1 MPSPGL
7 AKAAS
12 VEALKRAEQRAL
24 ELAAEQAALRQIAT
38 LVARQSSFDQL
49 LSVVADQAARVFD
62 VPLVSLERYEQDSTV
77 VIVGGFSERPR
88 AAPDALGLPIGS
100 RWPREGPGVTE
111 LIYQT
116 GRPARVEDY
125 ALLDGEPAAAILR
138 SGLRS
143 TVASPILVDGHLW
156 GAMVIGS
163 TRPAAFPEGTEARL
177 TDFTELIAMAIANAE
192 SRAAVRRLADEQAA
206 LRRVATL
213 VARRISPNELFSAVS
228 NEVGQLFGSDQ
239 AAVGRYERDGSG
251 LVFVGLSEG
260 LLPSVPIGTR
270 WPLEDHLAATAVY
283 QTGRPARKDQADY
296 ETAKGPI
303 SDTLTE
309 LHISSVVAAPIVV
322 EDKLWGAIVVI
333 DASERLPPDSEERVA
348 KFTELVATAIAN
360 AESRSELAASR
371 ARIVAAGDDA
381 RRRIERDL
389 HDGAQQ
395 RLVTLLTALRT
406 IEARMPSGPD
416 ALRAD
421 VSHVAKG
428 LSTAVDEL
436 RELSRG
442 IHPAVLTQGGLSPAL
457 KALKRRSAVSVT
469 LDVRLDSRLADQVEA
484 TAYFAV
490 AEVLTNASRHAS
502 ASHVR
507 IAVEVADG
515 TLLVSI
521 RDDGLGGADARRGSG
536 LTGLKDRIEAVGG
549 TIRVE
554 SPPGS
559 GTTIEVRIPIV
570 HSSDEGGRS
579 DEGSPPA
586 PAQ

>member
-62 VPLVSLERYEQDSTV
+62 VPLVSLERYEQDGTV
-77 VIVGGFSERPR
+77 VILGGFSERP
-88 AAPDALGLPIGS
+88 ATAPHALGLPIGS

-125 ALLDGEPAAAILR
+125 ALLDGEPAAVILR

-213 VARRISPNELFSAVS
+213 VARRISPDELFSAVS

-251 LVFVGLSEG
+251 LVLVGLSDG

-270 WPLEDHLAATAVY
+270 WPLEVATAVY
-283 QTGRPARKDQADY
+283 HTGRSARKDQADY

-303 SDTLTE
+303 GATLTE

-322 EDKLWGAIVVI
+322 EDNLWGAIVVI

-395 RLVTLLTALRT
+395 QLVTLLAALRT

-416 ALRAD
+416 PLRAD
-421 VSHVAKG
+421 VNHVAKG
-428 LSTAVDEL
+428 LATAVDEL

-442 IHPAVLTQGGLSPAL
+442 IHPAVLTHGGLSPAL
-457 KALKRRSAVSVT
+457 KALKRRSAVSVM

-502 ASHVR
+502 ASHVW

-515 TLLVSI
+515 TLRVSI

-570 HSSDEGGRS
+570 QSSDEGGRS

>member
-1 MPSPGL
+1 MPSPGV

-62 VPLVSLERYEQDSTV
+62 VPLVSLERYEQDGTV
-77 VIVGGFSERPR
+77 VILGGFSERP
-88 AAPDALGLPIGS
+88 ATAPHALGLPIGS

-125 ALLDGEPAAAILR
+125 ALLDGEPAAVILR

-156 GAMVIGS
+156 GAMVIGA
-163 TRPAAFPEGTEARL
+163 TRRAAFPEGTEARL

-192 SRAAVRRLADEQAA
+192 SRAAVRRLVDEQSA

-213 VARRISPNELFSAVS
+213 VARRIGPDELFSAVS

-251 LVFVGLSEG
+251 LVFVGLSDG
-260 LLPSVPIGTR
+260 LSPSVPIGTR
-270 WPLEDHLAATAVY
+270 WPLEAATAVY
-283 QTGRPARKDQADY
+283 HTGGSARTDQADY

-303 SDTLTE
+303 GATLTE

-322 EDKLWGAIVVI
+322 EDNLWGAIVVI

-371 ARIVAAGDDA
+371 ARIVVAGDDA

-395 RLVTLLTALRT
+395 QLVTLLAALRT
-406 IEARMPSGPD
+406 IEARMPSRPD

-421 VSHVAKG
+421 VNHVAKG
-428 LSTAVDEL
+428 LATAVDEL

-442 IHPAVLTQGGLSPAL
+442 IHPAVLTHGGLSPAL
-457 KALKRRSAVSVT
+457 KALKRRSAVSVM
-469 LDVRLDSRLADQVEA
+469 LDVRLDCRLADQVEA

-502 ASHVR
+502 ASHVW
-507 IAVEVADG
+507 IVVKVADG
-515 TLLVSI
+515 TLRLSI

-549 TIRVE
+549 TIRVD

-570 HSSDEGGRS
+570 QSSDEGGRS
-579 DEGSPPA
+579 DEWSPPA

>member
-7 AKAAS
+7 ATAAS

-62 VPLVSLERYEQDSTV
+62 VPLVSLERYEQDGTV
-77 VIVGGFSERPR
+77 VILGGFSERP
-88 AAPDALGLPIGS
+88 ATAPHALGLPIGS
-100 RWPREGPGVTE
+100 WWPREGPGVTE

-125 ALLDGEPAAAILR
+125 ALLDGEPAAVILR

-143 TVASPILVDGHLW
+143 TVASPILVDGDLW
-156 GAMVIGS
+156 GAMVIGA

-177 TDFTELIAMAIANAE
+177 TDFSELIAMAIANAE
-192 SRAAVRRLADEQAA
+192 SRAAVRRLVDEQSA

-213 VARRISPNELFSAVS
+213 VARRISPDELFSAVS

-251 LVFVGLSEG
+251 LVLVGLSDG

-270 WPLEDHLAATAVY
+270 WPLDAATAVY
-283 QTGRPARKDQADY
+283 QTGRPARQDQADY

-309 LHISSVVAAPIVV
+309 PHISSVVAAPIVV
-322 EDKLWGAIVVI
+322 EDNLWGAIVVI

-395 RLVTLLTALRT
+395 QLVTLLAALRT
-406 IEARMPSGPD
+406 IEARMPLGPD

-421 VSHVAKG
+421 VNHVAKG
-428 LSTAVDEL
+428 LATAVDEL

-442 IHPAVLTQGGLSPAL
+442 IHPAVLTHGGLSPAL
-457 KALKRRSAVSVT
+457 KALKRRSAVSVM

-502 ASHVR
+502 ASHVW
-507 IAVEVADG
+507 IAAEVADG
-515 TLLVSI
+515 VLRVSI

-570 HSSDEGGRS
+570 QSSDEEGRS